1 MFAASVPEKWDA
13 KTKGQGKSTMKRN
26 YNRVLWR
33 GLAIGLSLVFSL
45 ILWGGTGAIAQA
57 APAPSQQTSTEIQV
71 HLGNAAG
78 ELKFVPDRLEFEAGK
93 RYKLVLDN
101 PSNQKHYF
109 TAKDFADVIW
119 SQKVEA
125 GNVEVKG
132 AIHELEL
139 KPGAVAEW
147 VFVPLKPGTYAL
159 RCSIPGHSE
168 AGMKGEL
175 MIAD

>member
-1 MFAASVPEKWDA
+1 MLRR
-13 KTKGQGKSTMKRN
+13 G
-26 YNRVLWR
+26 WR
-33 GLAIGLSLVFSL
+33 FGLELGFSFILSLVIWVNGSG
-45 ILWGGTGAIAQA
+45 IETIAQA
-57 APAPSQQTSTEIQV
+57 APAPSQQSITEVQV
-71 HLGNAAG
+71 HLGNQAE
-78 ELKFVPDRLEFEAGK
+78 ELKFVPDRLEFIAGK

-101 PSNQKHYF
+101 PSSQKHYF

-139 KPGAVAEW
+139 KPGARAEW
-147 VFVPLKPGTYAL
+147 VFVPLKPGTYEL
-159 RCSIPGHSE
+159 HCSIPGHSE

-175 MIAD
+175 SIGYE

>member
-1 MFAASVPEKWDA
+1 M
-13 KTKGQGKSTMKRN
+13 
-26 YNRVLWR
+26 VLER
-33 GLAIGLSLVFSL
+33 GWQICLGFILSL
-45 ILWGGTGAIAQA
+45 ILWIGGLGTIAQA
-57 APAPSQQTSTEIQV
+57 APAPSQQPAMEVQV

-78 ELKFVPDRLEFEAGK
+78 ELKFVPDRLMFEAGK

-147 VFVPLKPGTYAL
+147 VFVPLKSGTYEL

-175 MIAD
+175 TIAS

>member
-1 MFAASVPEKWDA
+1 MVL
-13 KTKGQGKSTMKRN
+13 KRGWQIC
-26 YNRVLWR
+26 L
-33 GLAIGLSLVFSL
+33 GCILSLIVW
-45 ILWGGTGAIAQA
+45 IGGMGTIAQA
-57 APAPSQQTSTEIQV
+57 APAPSQQPPMEVQV
-71 HLGNAAG
+71 HLGNEAG
-78 ELKFVPDRLEFEAGK
+78 ELRFVPDRLTFEAGK

-147 VFVPLKPGTYAL
+147 VFVPLKPGTYEL
-159 RCSIPGHSE
+159 RCSIPRHSE

-175 MIAD
+175 TIAS

>member
-1 MFAASVPEKWDA
+1 MLRR
-13 KTKGQGKSTMKRN
+13 G
-26 YNRVLWR
+26 WR
-33 GLAIGLSLVFSL
+33 FGLELGFSFILSLVIWVS
-45 ILWGGTGAIAQA
+45 GTRIETIAQA
-57 APAPSQQTSTEIQV
+57 APAPSQQSITEVQV
-71 HLGNAAG
+71 HLGNQAE
-78 ELKFVPDRLEFEAGK
+78 ELKFVPDRLEFIAGK

-101 PSNQKHYF
+101 PSSQKHYF

-139 KPGAVAEW
+139 KPGARAEW
-147 VFVPLKPGTYAL
+147 VFVPLKPGTYEL
-159 RCSIPGHSE
+159 HCSIPGHSE

-175 MIAD
+175 SIGYE